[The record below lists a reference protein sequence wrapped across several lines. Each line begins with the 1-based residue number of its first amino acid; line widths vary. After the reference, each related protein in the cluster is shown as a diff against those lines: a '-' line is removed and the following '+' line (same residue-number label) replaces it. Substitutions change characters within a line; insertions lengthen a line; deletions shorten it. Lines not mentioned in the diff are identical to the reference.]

1 MITTRSHSEMSD
13 SSNATS
19 KTQLPSSDFTNKN
32 EAITKISTLKK
43 QNIDLKNQLVVVRL
57 AVSTMQQ
64 TIEIRNSSNSTIVAA
79 AVKSFN
85 DIKIHDEKSN
95 TYYDHERFRYDAFIY
110 QMNYVFQ
117 TNESFETIKE
127 SKLHK
132 IIFATSY
139 LQKNALNV

>member
-1 MITTRSHSEMSD
+1 MITTKSHNEVLD
-13 SSNATS
+13 SSNVTS
-19 KTQLPSSDFTNKN
+19 KIQLFSSDSTNEN
-32 EAITKISTLKK
+32 EAITETSTPKK
-43 QNIDLKNQLVVVRL
+43 QNIDLKNQLIVVRL

-64 TIEIRNSSNSTIVAA
+64 TIEIKNSSNFTIVAA

-110 QMNYVFQ
+110 QMNHVFQ
-117 TNESFETIKE
+117 TNENLETIKE
-127 SKLHK
+127 SKFHK

-139 LQKNALNV
+139 FQKDVLNV